1 MYDNAHLKIRITNSY
16 SNPINVLVEVH
27 QGSVLRETLFVIVM
41 EALSREFRTGCPREL
56 LYAEDLVIVAE
67 SLGELKVRLKNSK
80 DGLEEKGLKVN
91 IRKTK
96 ALGFRHMSQNRR
108 LHLTNS
114 QVVYVWKALVP
125 IQSSVWVARVGYI
138 SSVLALRQM

>member
-16 SNPINVLVEVH
+16 SNPINVSVEVH

-67 SLGELKVRLKNSK
+67 SLSELKVRLKNSK

-96 ALGFRHMSQNRR
+96 ALRFRHMSQNRR

-125 IQSSVWVARVGYI
+125 IQSSVWVARIGYI